1 MLHNKNRWSVRT
13 GLSRIISKTQG
24 RAYTYH
30 ADLLWRLQNGDQ
42 SAWEYFVTEWGA
54 RIYSYLRYNAHSE
67 EEAQALLSKILF
79 EVVREMPKFKG
90 EITLATFVYKLVYY
104 EISEYWRRHGQP
116 DLAAQAKRLEQQATW
131 ETAPDGKVD
140 IHTIL
145 HQLEQPAQQTV
156 LLRYQ
161 AGLTIHEIAEVL
173 DRSVESIESL
183 FRQIYR
189 QFQTLLFKGTGA

>member
-42 SAWEYFVTEWGA
+42 SAWAYFVTEWGA
-54 RIYSYLRYNAHSE
+54 RIYSYLRYNTHSE
-67 EEAQALLSKILF
+67 EDAQALLSKILF
-79 EVVREMPKFKG
+79 AVVREMPKFKG

-104 EISEYWRRHGQP
+104 EISEYWQRHGQP
-116 DLAAQAKRLEQQATW
+116 DWATQAQRLEHQIAW
-131 ETAPDGKVD
+131 ETSLDAKAD

>member
-1 MLHNKNRWSVRT
+1 MLQNKNRWSVRG

-42 SAWEYFVTEWGA
+42 SAWSYFVTEWGA
-54 RIYSYLRYNAHSE
+54 RVYSYLRYNTHHE
-67 EEAQALLSKILF
+67 EDAQALLSKIMF
-79 EVVREMPKFKG
+79 EVVREMPTFKG
-90 EITLATFVYKLVYY
+90 EITLATFVYKLVYS
-104 EISEYWRRHGQP
+104 EISEYWRRYGQP
-116 DLAAQAKRLEQQATW
+116 DLATQAKYVEQQGAW
-131 ETAPDGKVD
+131 AANMDAKAD

-145 HQLEQPAQQTV
+145 DQLEQPAQQTV

-161 AGLTIHEIAEVL
+161 AGLTIHEIAAVL

-183 FRQIYR
+183 FGQIYR